1 VVIVFMGTPAFA
13 VNSLEALVAAGHTVA
28 AVYTQPDR
36 PKGRGRELSV
46 SPVKEAA
53 VRLGLPVYQP
63 ERVRG
68 VVSELA
74 SFGAKAMVVVGYGQI
89 LPQAVIDLAPL
100 GIINVHASLLPLY
113 RGAAPIQWA
122 VANGETETGVTT
134 MKIDAGLD
142 TGDMLRKAEISI
154 GSEETFP
161 ELSKR
166 LAVMGA
172 ELLIETLEMME
183 RGQIVPEPQ
192 DHSSASSAPI
202 LKKEDGVIDW
212 ALPASVIHNR
222 VRGFTPWPGATSVF
236 RGAGLKILA
245 ARVSGEGRLAP
256 GSLAIRSKKLIA
268 GCGEGTALELLE
280 VQPEGRNRV
289 SGESFANGARLLENE
304 GLGT

>member
-1 VVIVFMGTPAFA
+1 MVVVFMGTPAFA
-13 VNSLEALVAAGHTVA
+13 VDSLEALVSAGHTVA

-46 SPVKEAA
+46 PPVKEAA
-53 VRLGLPVYQP
+53 VRLGLPVFQP

-122 VANGETETGVTT
+122 IANGETETGVTT

-154 GSEETFP
+154 GSEET
-161 ELSKR
+161 
-166 LAVMGA
+166 
-172 ELLIETLEMME
+172 
-183 RGQIVPEPQ
+183 
-192 DHSSASSAPI
+192 
-202 LKKEDGVIDW
+202 
-212 ALPASVIHNR
+212 
-222 VRGFTPWPGATSVF
+222 
-236 RGAGLKILA
+236 
-245 ARVSGEGRLAP
+245 
-256 GSLAIRSKKLIA
+256 
-268 GCGEGTALELLE
+268 
-280 VQPEGRNRV
+280 
-289 SGESFANGARLLENE
+289 
-304 GLGT
+304 